1 MSMLD
6 AQAPEIP
13 PHDPARRLAAQL
25 GAASLVPFAVLS
37 LWLAGIPVDH
47 VWRGTTILLLAGY
60 GAVTLSFLGGVH
72 FALAVTGAADD
83 RRRDIAISILSAML
97 GWAAL
102 LMPPHFAFVLLAV
115 AFAAQ
120 GAWDA
125 FAGQAGHLPLWYAR
139 LRSLHTVAVVVAML
153 IAFAATAAG

>member
-1 MSMLD
+1 MLD
-6 AQAPEIP
+6 DQKPEAP

-25 GAASLVPFAVLS
+25 GTISLVPFAILS

-47 VWRGTTILLLAGY
+47 VWRGTTILLLTGY
-60 GAVTLSFLGGVH
+60 GAVVLSFLGGVH
-72 FALAVTGAADD
+72 FALAVTGSGGD
-83 RRRDIAISILSAML
+83 RRRDIALSIVVALV
-97 GWAAL
+97 GWIAL
-102 LMPPHFAFVLLAV
+102 VLPAHLAFVLLAV
-115 AFAAQ
+115 AFAAL

-139 LRSLHTVAVVVAML
+139 HRSLHTVVVVVAMV